1 MRDPPAPIRMAPGPG
16 ALLAVALAAF
26 VGTLA
31 ALFAHEHWR
40 VQPRSEQM
48 QRDFAHIE
56 SRMREAAEVSQRELE
71 RAQAE
76 ATRLQDRF
84 DAHLNQQLS
93 HTLDL
98 IEELDIES
106 ERRAIITDVLRRTH
120 SRRLNVSEYFLSN
133 GAWPASAHDAG
144 HPNYDVLP
152 SGAWVT
158 TQPGGTITIDL
169 GPSWPSPARIR
180 LIPVDDLANGHV
192 EWQCRGE
199 GEGVQ
204 ELLRL
209 NRGCRR

>member
-1 MRDPPAPIRMAPGPG
+1 MSNPPTPTRITPGLG

-26 VGTLA
+26 TGTLA
-31 ALFAHEHWR
+31 ALLAHEHWR
-40 VQPRSEQM
+40 VQPRSERI
-48 QRDFAHIE
+48 QRDFTHIE
-56 SRMREAAEVSQRELE
+56 ARLRETTEISERELE

-76 ATRLQDRF
+76 ATRLKDRF

-98 IEELDIES
+98 IEELDTES
-106 ERRAIITDVLRRTH
+106 ERRAIIADVLRRTH
-120 SRRLNVSEYFLSN
+120 SRRLNVSEYFLSH
-133 GAWPASAHDAG
+133 GAWPASAHHAG

-180 LIPVDDLANGHV
+180 LIPVEDLVNGHV

>member
-1 MRDPPAPIRMAPGPG
+1 MAPGPG

-26 VGTLA
+26 AGTLA
-31 ALFAHEHWR
+31 ALIAHEHWR

-56 SRMREAAEVSQRELE
+56 SRMREAAEVSHRELE

-106 ERRAIITDVLRRTH
+106 ERRAIITDVLRRTRP
-120 SRRLNVSEYFLSN
+120 RRLNVMEYFVSN
-133 GAWPASAHDAG
+133 GAWPTYAHQAG
-144 HPNYDVLP
+144 FPNLDVLP

-158 TQPGGTITIDL
+158 MQSGGTISIDL
-169 GPSWPSPARIR
+169 GPSWPSPARIH
-180 LIPVDDLANGHV
+180 LVPVDDPASDQV
-192 EWQCRGE
+192 EWHCRGE

-209 NRGCRR
+209 SRGCRR